1 MYPCIIYEINV
12 HIKCLELILLVS
24 VLIVLP
30 PGMFRWLALGCL
42 VAPSRGLW
50 PGMQLQFIV
59 FISVKDPD
67 SFVSAGF
74 HSVFPHIYSVARCMS
89 L

>member
-30 PGMFRWLALGCL
+30 PGMFLWPSLGCL

-50 PGMQLQFIV
+50 PGIV

-67 SFVSAGF
+67 SFLSAGF
-74 HSVFPHIYSVARCMS
+74 HSVFPHIYFVARCMS